1 MNQSLIAMASVVGT
15 NGSGGNR
22 SPSAAGAAV
31 GAGVGGGVSGGG
43 GGGGGNGA
51 GQLAATASAAAP
63 TRPSP
68 LLPTQPVLRFIN
80 TLRHTRHVS
89 AAASGDVVAAWHP
102 KGKYIAFSGAARV
115 VQLFDPSGQV
125 VCRVVPPSPRCVHC
139 GGRLCTHP
147 LTHTHATPP
156 LQPLHGTRVES
167 QWHNTCFCT
176 SR

>member
-1 MNQSLIAMASVVGT
+1 MASVVGT

-31 GAGVGGGVSGGG
+31 GAAVGGGVSGGGGG

-125 VCRVVPPSPRCVHC
+125 VCRVVPPSPRCVQC
-139 GGRLCTHP
+139 GGAASV
-147 LTHTHATPP
+147 HTHSLTLTPP
-156 LQPLHGTRVES
+156 HPTLTALARH
-167 QWHNTCFCT
+167 
-176 SR
+176 